1 MSNKYYFGI
10 DLGGTFIK
18 AGVVDQNGNIIA
30 DDKSETKSELG
41 NIAVIDNI
49 CTLFNKVLKDSK
61 IDKSDIV
68 GVGVGAPG
76 LIDTEKGIAI
86 ISHNLKFDNFEIAS
100 ILSKK
105 IGLPVKV
112 ANDANV
118 ATLAETLYGAGK
130 GYNNVV
136 LITLGT
142 GVGGGA
148 VVNGKLMLGT
158 HGYGAEFGHTVVEY
172 NGRICSC
179 GRRGCLEAYCSA
191 TALIKQT
198 KLAMKKNKQ
207 SKMWQICDINLVDG
221 KTPFNFMQTDLT
233 AKKIIDSY
241 IDYLACGL
249 TNIANVFRPE
259 VILLSGGIA
268 NQKEGLYDNLNQK
281 LIQQIFGN
289 ENVETIK
296 ILPANLKNKAGILGA
311 AALFFN

>member
-1 MSNKYYFGI
+1 MDSKYYFGI

-18 AGVVDQNGNIIA
+18 AGVVDKNGNIIA
-30 DDKSETKSELG
+30 DDKVETKSELG
-41 NIAVIDNI
+41 NIAVVDNI
-49 CTLFNKVLKDSK
+49 CTLFNKVLLDSK
-61 IDKSDIV
+61 ISKDQIV

-76 LIDTEKGIAI
+76 LIDSDNGIAV
-86 ISHNLKFDNFEIAS
+86 ISHNLKFNNFELAKV
-100 ILSKK
+100 LSKK
-105 IGLPVKV
+105 LNLPIKI

-118 ATLAETLYGAGK
+118 ATLAEAWYGAGK

-136 LITLGT
+136 LVTLGT

-158 HGYGAEFGHTVVEY
+158 KGFGAEFGHTVVEY
-172 NGRICSC
+172 NGRLCSC

-207 SKMWQICDINLVDG
+207 SKMWQIGDINLVDG
-221 KTPFNFMQTDLT
+221 KTPFNFKDVDLT
-233 AKKIIDSY
+233 AKKVVDSY

-249 TNIANVFRPE
+249 TNIANVFRPNI
-259 VILLSGGIA
+259 ILLGGGIA
-268 NQKEGLYDNLNQK
+268 NQKEGLYDSLNQK
-281 LIQQIFGN
+281 ISQQIFGN

-296 ILPANLKNKAGILGA
+296 IVPASLKNKAGILGA
-311 AALFFN
+311 AALFFE